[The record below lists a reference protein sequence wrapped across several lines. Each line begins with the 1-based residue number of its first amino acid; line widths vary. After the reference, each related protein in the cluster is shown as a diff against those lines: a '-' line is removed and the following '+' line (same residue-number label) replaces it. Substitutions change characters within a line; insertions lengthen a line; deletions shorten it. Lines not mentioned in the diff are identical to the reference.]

1 MNNPWVGDNL
11 LDVKVKNRSL
21 VLRLLKKKG
30 LLSRIELARITGLT
44 QPTITNIVNELLSAN
59 LLKEVGVSDTPAGR
73 KPILLAVN
81 EQAFYI
87 VAIRF
92 TRRGFSVALT
102 DLGPN
107 ILFRR
112 DSPYS
117 ILENTDLALLELQK
131 EFIHVLE
138 YATQSLS
145 LILGIGV
152 SAPGPVD
159 TESCTIL
166 AHPTFLRYRNL
177 DLRKYLFEYDL
188 PIFMMNDAHAACLH
202 ETWSGE
208 AKEVENIVYFMV
220 GEGVGTGVLID
231 GKIYQGVNQKG
242 GEIGH
247 TSVNIF
253 GPRCVCGNYG
263 CLELYCSTA
272 NVVEKAREIAWFGG
286 NSRLR
291 DILEKEEKLEFHHLL
306 AAARE
311 GDATS
316 LQLFQ
321 QLGQYIGIG
330 VVHLVNL
337 YDPEMVIIGG
347 QAALAR
353 DFIEGPIRQMVEERL
368 LYKGYVTP
376 KIHYSSWGDDVTL
389 LGSATIVLD
398 HFLAGELGRF

>member
-1 MNNPWVGDNL
+1 MGNQWVGDNL
-11 LDVKVKNRSL
+11 FDVKVKNRSL
-21 VLRLLKKKG
+21 VLKLLKKKG
-30 LLSRIELARITGLT
+30 LMSRIDLARITGLT
-44 QPTITNIVNELLSAN
+44 QPTITNIVNDLLSAN
-59 LLKEVGVSDTPAGR
+59 LLKEVGVSDTRAGR

-92 TRRGFSVALT
+92 TRRGFSIALT

-107 ILFRR
+107 VLFRR
-112 DSPYS
+112 DSHYS
-117 ILENTDLALLELQK
+117 LLENTDLALLELQK

-152 SAPGPVD
+152 SVPGPVD

-202 ETWSGE
+202 ETWSGQ
-208 AKEVENIVYFMV
+208 AKEVENMVYFMV
-220 GEGVGTGVLID
+220 GEGVGTGVLVD
-231 GKIYQGVNQKG
+231 GRIYQGVNQKG

-247 TSVNIF
+247 TSVNVF

-263 CLELYCSTA
+263 CLEMYCSTY
-272 NVVEKAREIAWFGG
+272 NIVEKAREVAWFGG
-286 NSRLR
+286 NGYLR
-291 DILEKEEKLEFHHLL
+291 KVLEGEGKLEFHHLL
-306 AAARE
+306 E
-311 GDATS
+311 GAKTGDSTS
-316 LQLFQ
+316 LQLLQ
-321 QLGQYIGIG
+321 QLGQYVGIG
-330 VVHLVNL
+330 VVHLINL
-337 YDPEMVIIGG
+337 YDPEMVVIGG

-353 DFIEGPIRQMVEERL
+353 DFIEKSVKQVVEERL
-368 LYKGYVTP
+368 LYREYVAP
-376 KIHYSSWGDDVTL
+376 RIYYSEWGDDVTL
-389 LGSATIVLD
+389 LGAATIVLD
-398 HFLAGELGRF
+398 HFIAGDLGRF